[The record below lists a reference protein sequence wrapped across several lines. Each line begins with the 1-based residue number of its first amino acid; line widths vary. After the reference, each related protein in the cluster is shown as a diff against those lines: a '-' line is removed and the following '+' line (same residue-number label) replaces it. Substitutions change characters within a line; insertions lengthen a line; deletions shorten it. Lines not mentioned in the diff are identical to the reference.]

1 MIKFFSNTILS
12 YLEDDV
18 NAFITTNKCLVVSI
32 HYNTLVVDGE
42 LLHNV
47 LLHYTIPT
55 E

>member
-18 NAFITTNKCLVVSI
+18 NAFIKTKKCLVLSI
-32 HYNTLVVDGE
+32 QYNTLVVDGE

-47 LLHYTIPT
+47 LLYYTIPT

>member
-1 MIKFFSNTILS
+1 MIKFFSNNILS

-18 NAFITTNKCLVVSI
+18 NAFITTKKCLVVSI